1 MTVLS
6 KSSHFRA
13 FTPIFVAIAEPQLPE
28 PTSATFSGIVDLL
41 SALVVCGAAF
51 TRDRIGTGRHLS
63 RFAAPQ
69 MARCDRVLTELGGQE
84 MRKAQ
89 KKSHA

>member
-28 PTSATFSGIVDLL
+28 PTSATFSGIV
-41 SALVVCGAAF
+41 
-51 TRDRIGTGRHLS
+51 
-63 RFAAPQ
+63 
-69 MARCDRVLTELGGQE
+69 
-84 MRKAQ
+84 
-89 KKSHA
+89 